1 MTKKQVIESLKVF
14 QPSAMNWEEVAKL
27 IDTIE
32 EGETSVE
39 PSEDPGDAGYPDE
52 DRVEMELRHAIGM
65 AVENEL
71 ENTDKDE
78 LIDLSGVEFTIEDGN
93 EIQLD
98 LDSVSVNYEAI
109 ADIVIDRIVTNLFED
124 YNITEKK

>member
-1 MTKKQVIESLKVF
+1 MTKQQTIDSLRVF
-14 QPSAMNWEEVAKL
+14 QPEPMNWEKVAALISL
-27 IDTIE
+27 IDE
-32 EGETSVE
+32 DVE
-39 PSEDPGDAGYPDE
+39 PSDDPGDAGYPDE

>member
-1 MTKKQVIESLKVF
+1 MTKQQVIESLKIF
-14 QPSAMNWEEVAKL
+14 QPSAMNWEEIVKL
-27 IDTIE
+27 ISSIDE
-32 EGETSVE
+32 DVE
-39 PSEDPGDAGYPDE
+39 PSEDPGDAGYSDE
-52 DRVEMELRHAIGM
+52 DRTEEELRHAIGI

-109 ADIVIDRIVTNLFED
+109 ADIVTDRIVANLFED
-124 YNITEKK
+124 YNVTQKK